1 MIQIQNYSFGY
12 KDTPVLE
19 NVNLTVPSG
28 QITAIIGANG
38 AGKST
43 LLKSVTGLVQG
54 TGGSITVQSANLQ
67 QLSRLERAKIISY
80 LSQDMSCDAALSVF
94 EIVLLGI
101 VGNLST
107 RVDADDIERAHA
119 ALELF
124 KLERFAKRNIAELS
138 GGQRQMVF
146 IAQALVKEPKILVF
160 DEPTA
165 SLDLCRQYELM
176 NKLQELTRTRGLT
189 TLLTLHH
196 LELVAHYADQ
206 VVAMHDKAIYACGK
220 SSEVM
225 TEAMFRDVFRIET
238 EVFTDK
244 RGTIRV
250 LPISPVASACC
261 APEPAT
267 AYA

>member
-67 QLSRLERAKIISY
+67 KLSRLERAKIIS
-80 LSQDMSCDAALSVF
+80 VF
-94 EIVLLGI
+94 EIVLLGM

-267 AYA
+267 ALA

>member
-28 QITAIIGANG
+28 QITTIIGANG

-54 TGGSITVQSANLQ
+54 SGGSITVQSANLQ
-67 QLSRLERAKIISY
+67 KLSRLERAKIISY

-94 EIVLLGI
+94 EIVLLGM

-124 KLERFAKRNIAELS
+124 KLERFAKHTISELS

-189 TLLTLHH
+189 TLHTLHH